1 LEKPALNGRLF
12 YSPRLAAY
20 LSRFICPELR
30 MSKKIEP
37 WKTLKSELVFD
48 HRWYKLRRDHV
59 ELPTGQVLDDYFV
72 SVRPNVALVFPV
84 TEDNQ
89 VVLVRQYKHG
99 SGGIFIE
106 LPGGVVDEHETTPIE
121 AARRELLEETGY
133 ATEDFVQLAEVS
145 DNPTKDTN
153 RIYFFLAR
161 NVRHVATQHLDETEN
176 IEVLTVP
183 LTEIEPMIASG
194 QIRVAGS
201 VALCLLAL
209 RKLQA

>member
-1 LEKPALNGRLF
+1 MPQEIKP
-12 YSPRLAAY
+12 
-20 LSRFICPELR
+20 
-30 MSKKIEP
+30 
-37 WKTLKSELVFD
+37 WTLLHSELVVN
-48 HRWYKLRRDHV
+48 HRWYQLRRDHV
-59 ELPTGQVLDDYFV
+59 RLPTGQELDDYFV
-72 SVRPNVALVFPV
+72 SVRANVALVFAL
-84 TEDNQ
+84 TAEQQ

-99 SGGIFIE
+99 IGEILIE
-106 LPGGVVDEHETTPIE
+106 LPGGVVDEHETTPLE

-133 ATEDFVQLAEVS
+133 ASDDIEQVAEVR

-161 NVRHVATQHLDETEN
+161 NARLVAGQDLDETEN

-183 LTEIEPMIASG
+183 LAEFENMILSG

-201 VALCLLAL
+201 VALGLLAL